1 VPLVD
6 SSRPAMQ
13 WNGHFRTK
21 LSRRRKTK
29 ENEPRPVC
37 GIVREPWFE
46 RVNTASMGHMNNVA

>member
-1 VPLVD
+1 
-6 SSRPAMQ
+6 MQ